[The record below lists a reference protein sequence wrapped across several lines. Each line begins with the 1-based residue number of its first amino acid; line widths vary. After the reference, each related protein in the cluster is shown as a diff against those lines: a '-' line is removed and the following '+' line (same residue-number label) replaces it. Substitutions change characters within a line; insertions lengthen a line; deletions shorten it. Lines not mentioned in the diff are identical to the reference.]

1 MDVSFKKAMR
11 KARPSPAM
19 VVAFVALLAALGG
32 TAGALS
38 GKNGVDNNDI
48 KKNAVDS
55 ANIVK
60 NGVTG
65 DDAKESTFGEV
76 PSADNGVQGYA
87 LIDGGTATVDPA
99 SPSLNITNA
108 NVTSGGVGEFC
119 FNGLPFTPRSVVA
132 TGDAVGG
139 NAAQDN
145 FFAAANIDG
154 GACPGVEQA
163 SVESRDDDDTAPA
176 ALQNADFYI
185 VFF

>member
-11 KARPSPAM
+11 KAKPSPAM

-87 LIDGGTATVDPA
+87 HIDGTAVVDATPA
-99 SPSLNITNA
+99 AFNVTSA
-108 NVTSGGVGEFC
+108 NVTQGASPGIYC
-119 FNGLPFTPRSVVA
+119 FNGLTFTPRNVLV

-139 NAAQDN
+139 NNAQDN
-145 FFAAANIDG
+145 FMVASTEDNG
-154 GACPGVEQA
+154 QCPGVEQA
-163 SVESRDDDDTAPA
+163 SVESRDDDDTAAA
-176 ALQNADFYI
+176 ALQTADFYI

>member
-1 MDVSFKKAMR
+1 MDVSFKKALR
-11 KARPSPAM
+11 KAKPSPAM
-19 VVAFVALLAALGG
+19 AVAFVALLAALGG

-87 LIDGGTATVDPA
+87 LIEADGDV
-99 SPSLNITNA
+99 SPLKAPFNITQA
-108 NVTSGGVGEFC
+108 NITTVSPGRYC
-119 FNGLPFTPRSVVA
+119 FNGLTFAPRSIMVVGSA
-132 TGDAVGG
+132 TAS
-139 NAAQDN
+139 AAQDN
-145 FFAAANIDG
+145 FFNGAVSPG
-154 GACPGVEQA
+154 GACPGEEQA
-163 SVESRDDDDTAPA
+163 SVESRDDDDGGAA
-176 ALQNADFYI
+176 ALEDAAFYV